1 MSKTETFI
9 RAATISEQALV
20 LEFAHEGRAYLVKNF
35 TDGDVYVGLKDGATK
50 EESMLIPAN
59 TAQCVILRDKLYFDK
74 DGKIVQIIP
83 TVTSEKGV
91 EVQCLKW

>member
-9 RAATISEQALV
+9 RAATTSEQALV
-20 LEFAHEGRAYLVKNF
+20 LEFAYEGKEFLVKNF
-35 TDGDVYVGLKDGATK
+35 TDGDVYVALKEGATK
-50 EESMLIPAN
+50 EESALIPAQ
-59 TAQCVILRDKLYFDK
+59 TAQTIVRNKSDYYAGSNL
-74 DGKIVQIIP
+74 VQIIP

>member
-20 LEFAHEGRAYLVKNF
+20 LEFAHEGKEYLVKNF
-35 TDGDVYVGLKDGATK
+35 TDGDVYVALKEGATK
-50 EESMLIPAN
+50 EESALIPAQ
-59 TAQCVILRDKLYFDK
+59 TAQTIVRNKSDYYA
-74 DGKIVQIIP
+74 GSNIVQIIP
-83 TVTSEKGV
+83 TATSEKGV